1 MSEREP
7 IDSLQIEIESSSTDA
22 SKSLDALVSS
32 LRKLD
37 RIGKSNSFLL
47 VKKRLKGIAEVR
59 FDTLDKQLRS
69 ITKNIKTLEIYKKAL
84 KNLEISTPK
93 IDTTNV
99 SNAVET
105 VISETERM
113 AEQAVNPGET
123 FGGTR
128 KVEKPA
134 WLDDMQAECDDIV
147 SSYSDSVDRITEA
160 RSRLT
165 TALAA
170 KQEKFAEEKAFV
182 SGSNFAD
189 TLSDKMEKLQLQ
201 ATILSDKMAKL
212 AQSDNPDQTQWNMLE
227 KQLLAVRLQY
237 QAIEQQ
243 TLKNAAAVEE
253 LGDKSKKTKSFLGK
267 MFDKFKNV
275 MFYRLVRT
283 LLAQMTR
290 AISAGLENIAKFS
303 SEANSILSGY
313 KTEFTYIQNSLGA
326 ALLPI
331 LQSLLPTI
339 VRISD
344 GLVDI
349 TNSIGMVSAALNGQ
363 NTFIKAKK
371 YVQDYAE
378 AVDDAKKSTTGF
390 DELNILGNNTTTQND
405 ASQMFETVDISG
417 WDVAGSIAKITAL
430 VASITT
436 LVMLIKG
443 VNIGTVF
450 TKMGKGIGTAYK
462 YLKNASTWKK
472 AGISIA
478 ALATEAVVCYTSF
491 YDLGSGTKTLAST
504 LLAVIPVC
512 AAVGAA
518 MYAMLG
524 PWGLV
529 AAAVV
534 GVTSAVIGFTKG
546 QIEARKEL
554 NNKHFYEG
562 ATEMSVTLD
571 ELASSFSNVW
581 SEAESL
587 AEQTENANQ
596 VINDCAKEIQKS
608 SNIINYY
615 LEKMEQ
621 TGSLSAEEAAEI
633 SNNVKNMVDN
643 LETQMN
649 TRMESIF
656 NTFEGLATLCKEN
669 FVSELGEMQVEFLAF
684 QKLLGNTTLG
694 YQTTIDG
701 LLDKATHGSLT
712 EEEKKELQDAVTSL
726 SALNVNYSDEEYQ
739 FDSIIEK
746 ALAGGID
753 FSNEEDTKNF
763 LTDLGEK
770 TNTYLSALEKSR
782 ANTDRQILEYM
793 QQNQVLYDAGKISKA
808 EYDTFNESF
817 TKARENL
824 QSLYD
829 EAVKGVY
836 DDVESVINAI
846 QSSALS
852 NMNTVYKKAKEDY
865 ANSGWW
871 HQLWNSETDDVQDAL
886 NDVKNG
892 TIKTLNNS
900 INDFYNTIGSSAS
913 AWLKQSAES
922 IINSLFNTNVYDSW
936 SVDGMGNMYYTPI
949 ITTTDKG
956 NIGDLIDSEIT
967 KNAPTITN
975 NEGVWKSYQDA
986 ADAGYS
992 NIRTRNEF
1000 FRGNNNDK
1008 QKYGTYEA
1016 YLEGMY
1022 KKYVLG
1028 SSTYAT
1034 GGFPEDGLFFANHSE
1049 LVGKFSNGKT
1059 AVANNEQIVEG
1070 IKRGVSEAMSESGG
1084 SDGGTWVI
1092 QIVDTD
1098 GNIKGEKIIK
1108 AAERKNRRDGKT
1120 VISIGG

>member
-1 MSEREP
+1 MSDREP

-22 SKSLDALVSS
+22 GKSLDALVSS

-47 VKKRLKGIAEVR
+47 VKKRLQGIAEVR

-84 KNLEISTPK
+84 KNLEISTPR
-93 IDTTNV
+93 IDTTSV

-105 VISETERM
+105 ITSELDRV

-128 KVEKPA
+128 QVEKPA
-134 WLDDMQAECDDIV
+134 WLDDMQAECDNIIA
-147 SSYSDSVDRITEA
+147 SYSDSVDRIKEARTRLTEA
-160 RSRLT
+160 LS
-165 TALAA
+165 A
-170 KQEKFAEEKAFV
+170 KQEKFSEEKAFV

-201 ATILSDKMAKL
+201 ATILTDKMEKL
-212 AQSDNPDQTQWNMLE
+212 AQADNPDQTQWNMLE

-243 TLKNAAAVEE
+243 TQKNATAVEE
-253 LGDKSKKTKSFLGK
+253 LGEKSKKTKGFLGK

-290 AISAGLENIAKFS
+290 AISAGLENIAKFN

-339 VRISD
+339 IRISD

-363 NTFIKAKK
+363 STFIKAKK

-390 DELNILGNNTTTQND
+390 DEINVLGNSNSQND
-405 ASQMFETVDISG
+405 ASQMFETVDING

-430 VASITT
+430 VASIST

-443 VNIGTVF
+443 VKIGDVF

-462 YLKNASTWKK
+462 YLKNTSVLKK
-472 AGISIA
+472 AAISVA
-478 ALATEAVVCYTSF
+478 ALAAEAFICYDAIYGMATGTKSVGAGLLELIPICAVV
-491 YDLGSGTKTLAST
+491 G
-504 LLAVIPVC
+504 V
-512 AAVGAA
+512 A
-518 MYAMLG
+518 MYAMWGPVGLIIGAVVAVISGVAAGMKAVSEKAKDREMQKFWQVSGVAIEDCTAALDNYFRTLG
-524 PWGLV
+524 ITKQQEWNETLEEANTNLIDAAFNYNTLFASIQGDNISTKKIQQLSEAFQNLANAATAVNDAAIGSLMASIKTGIEMNITPELTAKLSGLV
-529 AAAVV
+529 SSIESAQDLLNVKVQGINSEYQGILNDIANN
-534 GVTSAVIGFTKG
+534 GGNVTSEQRSKLEELRAQMDKFTLSDNTAAESWNLSLQEAKNKGINAGFDRDAVSSSLDDLVEKRDEYLSILSTNYASSVSTLKQLIELDKTEYGGALGFSDTD
-546 QIEARKEL
+546 L
-554 NNKHFYEG
+554 
-562 ATEMSVTLD
+562 VTL
-571 ELASSFSNVW
+571 
-581 SEAESL
+581 AESYNAQL
-587 AEQTENANQ
+587 EEVNKQFNDIIQGVYNGLNANAME
-596 VINDCAKEIQKS
+596 NP
-608 SNIINYY
+608 
-615 LEKMEQ
+615 EKW
-621 TGSLSAEEAAEI
+621 
-633 SNNVKNMVDN
+633 
-643 LETQMN
+643 
-649 TRMESIF
+649 
-656 NTFEGLATLCKEN
+656 
-669 FVSELGEMQVEFLAF
+669 
-684 QKLLGNTTLG
+684 
-694 YQTTIDG
+694 
-701 LLDKATHGSLT
+701 
-712 EEEKKELQDAVTSL
+712 
-726 SALNVNYSDEEYQ
+726 
-739 FDSIIEK
+739 
-746 ALAGGID
+746 
-753 FSNEEDTKNF
+753 
-763 LTDLGEK
+763 
-770 TNTYLSALEKSR
+770 
-782 ANTDRQILEYM
+782 
-793 QQNQVLYDAGKISKA
+793 
-808 EYDTFNESF
+808 
-817 TKARENL
+817 
-824 QSLYD
+824 
-829 EAVKGVY
+829 
-836 DDVESVINAI
+836 
-846 QSSALS
+846 
-852 NMNTVYKKAKEDY
+852 Y
-865 ANSGWW
+865 ANAFAWIYDWSYYGKKDAYKE
-871 HQLWNSETDDVQDAL
+871 QQEILDMINGYKGTVEDKKVDVTGYNS
-886 NDVKNG
+886 
-892 TIKTLNNS
+892 S
-900 INDFYNTIGSSAS
+900 ID
-913 AWLKQSAES
+913 
-922 IINSLFNTNVYDSW
+922 
-936 SVDGMGNMYYTPI
+936 
-949 ITTTDKG
+949 
-956 NIGDLIDSEIT
+956 
-967 KNAPTITN
+967 
-975 NEGVWKSYQDA
+975 GVWKSYQDA

-1000 FRGNNNDK
+1000 FRGNNPDK

-1016 YLEGMY
+1016 YLDGMY

-1028 SSTYAT
+1028 LSQYAQ

-1070 IKRGVSEAMSESGG
+1070 IKRGVSEAISESGG

>member
-123 FGGTR
+123 FGETR
-128 KVEKPA
+128 KVENPA

-165 TALAA
+165 AALAA
-170 KQEKFAEEKAFV
+170 KQEKFSEEKAFV

-326 ALLPI
+326 ALLPV

-339 VRISD
+339 IRISD

-417 WDVAGSIAKITAL
+417 WDVAGALAKLTALVGTVTAL
-430 VASITT
+430 VAIFKGNTIATALSSVKTNWTKLTT
-436 LVMLIKG
+436 KLKNLSPV
-443 VNIGTVF
+443 
-450 TKMGKGIGTAYK
+450 TKAVSAVVALGAEAFVCYDAFYNLGKG
-462 YLKNASTWKK
+462 STSL
-472 AGISIA
+472 GVCLLEIVPIC
-478 ALATEAVVCYTSF
+478 AVV
-491 YDLGSGTKTLAST
+491 G
-504 LLAVIPVC
+504 V
-512 AAVGAA
+512 A
-518 MYAMLG
+518 MSNMLG
-524 PWGLV
+524 PVGWVLT
-529 AAAVV
+529 AVV
-534 GVTSAVIGFTKG
+534 GVTSAVIGFTKA
-546 QIEARKEL
+546 QVEARKEL

-562 ATEMSVTLD
+562 ATEMSVRLD

-633 SNNVKNMVDN
+633 SSNVKNMVDN

-669 FVSELGEMQVEFLAF
+669 FVSELGEMQVEFSAF

-746 ALAGGID
+746 ALADGID
-753 FSNEEDTKNF
+753 FSNEEDPKNF

-770 TNTYLSALEKSR
+770 TTTYLSALEKSR

-836 DDVESVINAI
+836 DDVESVIDAI

-852 NMNTVYKKAKEDY
+852 NMNTVYKNAKEDY
-865 ANSGWW
+865 ANSSWW
-871 HQLWNSETDDVQDAL
+871 HKLWNSETDDVQDAL

-892 TIKTLNNS
+892 TIETLNNS
-900 INDFYNTIGSSAS
+900 INDFYNTIGSQAS
-913 AWLKQSAES
+913 AWLKQSAEN

-967 KNAPTITN
+967 KNTPNITN
-975 NEGVWKSYQDA
+975 NSGVWKSYQDA

-1028 SSTYAT
+1028 LSTYAT

-1084 SDGGTWVI
+1084 SDSGTWVI

>member
-93 IDTTNV
+93 IDTTSV

-165 TALAA
+165 AALAA

-201 ATILSDKMAKL
+201 ATILTDKMAKL

-326 ALLPI
+326 ALLPV

-339 VRISD
+339 IRISD

-462 YLKNASTWKK
+462 YLKNTTTLKK
-472 AGISIA
+472 AAISVA
-478 ALATEAVVCYTSF
+478 ALATEAAVCYTAI
-491 YDLGSGTKTLAST
+491 YDMAMGTKS
-504 LLAVIPVC
+504 
-512 AAVGAA
+512 VGAGLLELIPICAVVGVA
-518 MYAMLG
+518 MYAMWG
-524 PWGLV
+524 PVGIII
-529 AAAVV
+529 AAVV
-534 GVTSAVIGFTKG
+534 AVISGVAAGMKAVSEKAKKREMQKFWQVSGVAIEDCTTALDNYFRALGISKQQEWNEALETANNALIDANFNYNTLWASIQGDNISTKKIQQLSEAFQNLADAATAVNDAAIGGLMASIKTGIEMNITPELTERLGGLINQLETAQDLLNVKIAGINSEYQGILNDIKNNGGNVTSEQRLKLEELREKMNKYTLSDNTAAESWNMSLQEAKNKGINAGFDKDSVSSALDDLVKKRDEYLETLS
-546 QIEARKEL
+546 L
-554 NNKHFYEG
+554 NY
-562 ATEMSVTLD
+562 
-571 ELASSFSNVW
+571 ASSVGTLKQLIELDKTEYGGALGFSD
-581 SEAESL
+581 A
-587 AEQTENANQ
+587 
-596 VINDCAKEIQKS
+596 D
-608 SNIINYY
+608 
-615 LEKMEQ
+615 
-621 TGSLSAEEAAEI
+621 
-633 SNNVKNMVDN
+633 
-643 LETQMN
+643 
-649 TRMESIF
+649 
-656 NTFEGLATLCKEN
+656 LATLAESYN
-669 FVSELGEMQVEFLAF
+669 AQL
-684 QKLLGNTTLG
+684 
-694 YQTTIDG
+694 
-701 LLDKATHGSLT
+701 
-712 EEEKKELQDAVTSL
+712 EE
-726 SALNVNYSDEEYQ
+726 VN
-739 FDSIIEK
+739 
-746 ALAGGID
+746 
-753 FSNEEDTKNF
+753 
-763 LTDLGEK
+763 
-770 TNTYLSALEKSR
+770 
-782 ANTDRQILEYM
+782 
-793 QQNQVLYDAGKISKA
+793 NQ
-808 EYDTFNESF
+808 FNEIIQGVYNGLNANAMDNPH
-817 TKARENL
+817 TYWG
-824 QSLYD
+824 QSVFSVFYDWEYWGKKDAYD
-829 EAVKGVY
+829 EQQKIL
-836 DDVESVINAI
+836 DMING
-846 QSSALS
+846 
-852 NMNTVYKKAKEDY
+852 Y
-865 ANSGWW
+865 
-871 HQLWNSETDDVQDAL
+871 
-886 NDVKNG
+886 
-892 TIKTLNNS
+892 
-900 INDFYNTIGSSAS
+900 
-913 AWLKQSAES
+913 
-922 IINSLFNTNVYDSW
+922 
-936 SVDGMGNMYYTPI
+936 
-949 ITTTDKG
+949 KG
-956 NIGDLIDSEIT
+956 NIDDKKVDVPKTS
-967 KNAPTITN
+967 NNPITN
-975 NEGVWKSYQDA
+975 SGVWKSYQDA
-986 ADAGYS
+986 ANAGYS
-992 NIRTRNEF
+992 NIRTPHEFARND
-1000 FRGNNNDK
+1000 NADK

-1028 SSTYAT
+1028 SSTYAM

-1070 IKRGVSEAMSESGG
+1070 IKRGVSEAMSESSG

>member
-37 RIGKSNSFLL
+37 RIGKSNSFLSI
-47 VKKRLKGIAEVR
+47 KKRLKGIAEVR
-59 FDTLDKQLRS
+59 FDTLDKQLRA

-84 KNLEISTPK
+84 KNLEIPTPT
-93 IDTTNV
+93 IDTTSV

-105 VISETERM
+105 VISETERI
-113 AEQAVNPGET
+113 ADLGRSSIISPIET
-123 FGGTR
+123 AA
-128 KVEKPA
+128 EKPA
-134 WLDDMQAECDDIV
+134 WLDDMQTECDDII
-147 SSYSDSVDRITEA
+147 SSYSDSVERITEA

-165 TALAA
+165 AALAA
-170 KQEKFAEEKAFV
+170 KQEKFSEEKAFV
-182 SGSNFAD
+182 NGSNFAD
-189 TLSDKMEKLQLQ
+189 ALSDKMEKLQLQ
-201 ATILSDKMAKL
+201 ATILTDKMEKL
-212 AQSDNPDQTQWNMLE
+212 AQSDNPNQTQWNMLE

-243 TLKNAAAVEE
+243 TRKNATAVEE
-253 LGDKSKKTKSFLGK
+253 LGDKSKKTKGFLGK

-290 AISAGLENIAKFS
+290 AISAGLENVAKFS
-303 SEANSILSGY
+303 SEANSILSEY

-339 VRISD
+339 IRISD

-363 NTFIKAKK
+363 STFIKAKK

-378 AVDDAKKSTTGF
+378 AVDDAKKSTTDF
-390 DELNILGNNTTTQND
+390 DELNILGNNTTAQND

-478 ALATEAVVCYTSF
+478 ALAAEAVICYTSF

-512 AAVGAA
+512 AAVGVA

-571 ELASSFSNVW
+571 ELANSFSNVW

-587 AEQTENANQ
+587 AEQTEDANEI
-596 VINDCAKEIQKS
+596 INECAKEIQKS

-615 LEKMEQ
+615 LEKLEQ

-633 SNNVKNMVDN
+633 SSNVKNMVDN

-656 NTFEGLATLCKEN
+656 NTFNGLADLCKKN

-684 QKLLGNTTLG
+684 QKLLGTTTLG
-694 YQTTIDG
+694 YQTTIDS
-701 LLDKATHGSLT
+701 LLDKATQGSLT
-712 EEEKKELQDAVTSL
+712 EAEKKELQDAVTSL
-726 SALNVNYSDEEYQ
+726 SALNINYSNEEYQ
-739 FDSIIEK
+739 FDSVIQK
-746 ALAGGID
+746 ALANGIN
-753 FSNEEDTKNF
+753 FNKEEDVKNF
-763 LTDLGEK
+763 FTDLGEK
-770 TNTYLSALEKSR
+770 TKTYLDSLEKSR

-824 QSLYD
+824 QSLYN
-829 EAVKGVY
+829 EAVQGVY
-836 DDVESVINAI
+836 DDVQSLINTL

-852 NMNTVYKKAKEDY
+852 NLNTVYKEAKEDY
-865 ANSGWW
+865 ANSSWW
-871 HQLWNSETDDVQDAL
+871 HKLWHSETDDVQDAL
-886 NDVKNG
+886 NDVKND
-892 TIKTLNNS
+892 TIDTLNKS
-900 INDFYNTIGSSAS
+900 INEFYSTIGSSAS

-936 SVDGMGNMYYTPI
+936 SVDSNGNMYYTPI

-967 KNAPTITN
+967 KNAPTVN
-975 NEGVWKSYQDA
+975 NAGVWKSYQDA

-1000 FRGNNNDK
+1000 FRGNNADK

-1028 SSTYAT
+1028 LSTYAT

>member
-37 RIGKSNSFLL
+37 RIGKSNSFLSI
-47 VKKRLKGIAEVR
+47 KKRLKGIAEVR

-84 KNLEISTPK
+84 KNLEILTPT
-93 IDTTNV
+93 IDTTSV

-113 AEQAVNPGET
+113 AEQAVNPGES
-123 FGGTR
+123 FGGTG

-134 WLDDMQAECDDIV
+134 WLDDMQTECDDII
-147 SSYSDSVDRITEA
+147 SSYSDSVERITEA

-165 TALAA
+165 AALSE
-170 KQEKFAEEKAFV
+170 KQEQFSGESAFV
-182 SGSNFAD
+182 NGSNFAD
-189 TLSDKMEKLQLQ
+189 ALSDKMEKLQLQ
-201 ATILSDKMAKL
+201 ATILTDKMEKL
-212 AQSDNPDQTQWNMLE
+212 AQSDNPNQTQWNMLE

-243 TLKNAAAVEE
+243 TRKNATAVEE
-253 LGDKSKKTKSFLGK
+253 LGEKSKKTKGFLGK

-290 AISAGLENIAKFS
+290 AISAGLENVAKFS
-303 SEANSILSGY
+303 SEANSILSEY
-313 KTEFTYIQNSLGA
+313 KTEFTYIQNSMGA

-339 VRISD
+339 IRISD

-363 NTFIKAKK
+363 STFIKAKK

-390 DELNILGNNTTTQND
+390 DELNILGNNTTSQND

-417 WDVAGSIAKITAL
+417 WDVAGSIAKLTALVGTVTAL
-430 VASITT
+430 VAIF
-436 LVMLIKG
+436 KG
-443 VNIGTVF
+443 NTIATALSSVKTNW
-450 TKMGKGIGTAYK
+450 TKLSTKLKNLSPAKKAVSAIVALGAEAFVCYDAFYNLGKG
-462 YLKNASTWKK
+462 STSL
-472 AGISIA
+472 GVCLLEVVPIC
-478 ALATEAVVCYTSF
+478 AVV
-491 YDLGSGTKTLAST
+491 G
-504 LLAVIPVC
+504 V
-512 AAVGAA
+512 A
-518 MYAMLG
+518 MSNMLG
-524 PWGLV
+524 PVGWVLT
-529 AAAVV
+529 AVV
-534 GVTSAVIGFTKG
+534 GVTSAVIGYTKA
-546 QIEARKEL
+546 QAEVRKEL

-571 ELASSFSNVW
+571 ELANSFSNVW

-587 AEQTENANQ
+587 AEQTEDANEI
-596 VINDCAKEIQKS
+596 INECAKEIQKS

-615 LEKMEQ
+615 LEKLEQ

-633 SNNVKNMVDN
+633 SSNVKNMVDN

-656 NTFEGLATLCKEN
+656 NTFNGLADLCKKN

-701 LLDKATHGSLT
+701 LLDKATQGSLT
-712 EEEKKELQDAVTSL
+712 EAEKKELQDAVASL

-746 ALAGGID
+746 ALANGID

-770 TNTYLSALEKSR
+770 TKTYLDALEKSR

-829 EAVKGVY
+829 EAVQGVY
-836 DDVESVINAI
+836 DDVQSVINTL

-852 NMNTVYKKAKEDY
+852 NLNTVYKKAKEDY
-865 ANSGWW
+865 ANSSWW
-871 HQLWNSETDDVQDAL
+871 HKLWHTETEDVQDAL
-886 NDVKNG
+886 NDVKND
-892 TIKTLNNS
+892 TIDTLNNS
-900 INDFYNTIGSSAS
+900 INDFYTTIGSSAS
-913 AWLKQSAES
+913 AWLKQSAQN
-922 IINSLFNTNVYDSW
+922 IINSLFDTNVYDYW
-936 SVDGMGNMYYTPI
+936 TTDGMGNMYYTPI
-949 ITTTDKG
+949 ISTTDKG
-956 NIGDLIDSEIT
+956 NIGDLVESEIT
-967 KNAPTITN
+967 KNAPDVLSN
-975 NEGVWKSYQDA
+975 SGVWKSYQDA
-986 ADAGYS
+986 ADAGYA

-1000 FRGNNNDK
+1000 FRGNNSDK

-1028 SSTYAT
+1028 LSTYAT

>member
-37 RIGKSNSFLL
+37 RIGKSNSFLSI
-47 VKKRLKGIAEVR
+47 KKRLKGIAEVR

-84 KNLEISTPK
+84 KNLEIPTPT
-93 IDTTNV
+93 IDTTSV

-105 VISETERM
+105 VISETERI
-113 AEQAVNPGET
+113 ADLGRSSTISPIET
-123 FGGTR
+123 AA
-128 KVEKPA
+128 EKPA
-134 WLDDMQAECDDIV
+134 WLDDMQTECDDII
-147 SSYSDSVDRITEA
+147 SSYSDSVERITEA

-165 TALAA
+165 AALSE
-170 KQEKFAEEKAFV
+170 KQEQFSGESAFV
-182 SGSNFAD
+182 NGSNFAD
-189 TLSDKMEKLQLQ
+189 ALSDKMEKLQLQ
-201 ATILSDKMAKL
+201 ATILTDKMEKL
-212 AQSDNPDQTQWNMLE
+212 AQSDNPNQTQWNMLE

-243 TLKNAAAVEE
+243 TRKNATAVEE
-253 LGDKSKKTKSFLGK
+253 LGEKSKKTKGFLGK

-275 MFYRLVRT
+275 MFYRLIRT

-290 AISAGLENIAKFS
+290 AISAGLENVAKFS
-303 SEANSILSGY
+303 SEANSILSEY
-313 KTEFTYIQNSLGA
+313 KTEFAYIQNSMGA

-339 VRISD
+339 IRISD

-363 NTFIKAKK
+363 STFIKAKK

-390 DELNILGNNTTTQND
+390 DELNILGNNTTSQND

-417 WDVAGSIAKITAL
+417 WDVAGSIAKLTALVGTVTAL
-430 VASITT
+430 VAIF
-436 LVMLIKG
+436 KG
-443 VNIGTVF
+443 NTIATALSSVKTNW
-450 TKMGKGIGTAYK
+450 TKLSTKLKNLSPAKKAVSAIVALGAEAFVCYDAFYNLGKG
-462 YLKNASTWKK
+462 STSL
-472 AGISIA
+472 GVCLLEVVPIC
-478 ALATEAVVCYTSF
+478 AVV
-491 YDLGSGTKTLAST
+491 G
-504 LLAVIPVC
+504 V
-512 AAVGAA
+512 A
-518 MYAMLG
+518 MSNVLG
-524 PWGLV
+524 PVGWVLT
-529 AAAVV
+529 AVV
-534 GVTSAVIGFTKG
+534 GVTSAVIGYTKA
-546 QIEARKEL
+546 QAEARKEL

-571 ELASSFSNVW
+571 ELANSFSNVW

-587 AEQTENANQ
+587 AEQTEDANEI
-596 VINDCAKEIQKS
+596 INECAKEIQKS

-615 LEKMEQ
+615 LEKLEQ

-633 SNNVKNMVDN
+633 SSNVKNMVDN

-656 NTFEGLATLCKEN
+656 NTFNGLADLCKKN

-701 LLDKATHGSLT
+701 LLDKATQGSLT
-712 EEEKKELQDAVTSL
+712 EAEKKELQDAVASL

-746 ALAGGID
+746 ALANGID

-770 TNTYLSALEKSR
+770 TKTYLDALEKSR

-829 EAVKGVY
+829 EAVQGVY
-836 DDVESVINAI
+836 DDVQSVINTL

-852 NMNTVYKKAKEDY
+852 NLNTVYKKAKEDY
-865 ANSGWW
+865 ANSSWW
-871 HQLWNSETDDVQDAL
+871 HKLWHSETDDVQDAL
-886 NDVKNG
+886 NDVKND
-892 TIKTLNNS
+892 TIDTLNNS
-900 INDFYNTIGSSAS
+900 INDFYTTIGSSAS
-913 AWLKQSAES
+913 AWLKQSAQN
-922 IINSLFNTNVYDSW
+922 IINSLFDTNVYDYW
-936 SVDGMGNMYYTPI
+936 TTDGMGNMYYTPI
-949 ITTTDKG
+949 ISTTDKG
-956 NIGDLIDSEIT
+956 NIGDLVESEIT
-967 KNAPTITN
+967 KNAPDVLSN
-975 NEGVWKSYQDA
+975 SGVWKTYQDA
-986 ADAGYS
+986 ADAGYA

-1000 FRGNNNDK
+1000 FRGNNSDK

>member
-47 VKKRLKGIAEVR
+47 VKNRLKKLSEVR

-69 ITKNIKTLEIYKKAL
+69 ITKNIKTLEIHQKAL

-93 IDTTNV
+93 IDTTSV

-105 VISETERM
+105 VISEAERM

-123 FGGTR
+123 FGGTG

-134 WLDDMQAECDDIV
+134 WLDDMQTECEDII

-160 RSRLT
+160 RVRLT
-165 TALAA
+165 AALSE
-170 KQEKFAEEKAFV
+170 KQEKFSGESAFV
-182 SGSNFAD
+182 NGSNFAD
-189 TLSDKMEKLQLQ
+189 ALSDKMEKLQLQ
-201 ATILSDKMAKL
+201 ATILTDKMAKL

-243 TLKNAAAVEE
+243 TRKNATAVEE
-253 LGDKSKKTKSFLGK
+253 LGEKSRKTKGFLGK

-283 LLAQMTR
+283 MLAQMTR

-303 SEANSILSGY
+303 SEANSILSEY
-313 KTEFTYIQNSLGA
+313 KTEFTYIQNSLGS

-331 LQSLLPTI
+331 LQSLLPTVI
-339 VRISD
+339 RVSN

-349 TNSIGMVSAALNGQ
+349 SNSIGMVSAALNGQ

-390 DELNILGNNTTTQND
+390 DELNILGNNTTSQND

-417 WDVAGSIAKITAL
+417 WDVAGAIAKITAL
-430 VASITT
+430 VASVTT

-450 TKMGKGIGTAYK
+450 AKMGKGIGTAYK

-478 ALATEAVVCYTSF
+478 ALAAEAVVCYTSF
-491 YDLGSGTKTLAST
+491 YDLGSGTKTLGST
-504 LLAVIPVC
+504 LLTVIPVC

-529 AAAVV
+529 AAAIV
-534 GVTSAVIGFTKG
+534 GVTSAVIGFAKG
-546 QIEARKEL
+546 QAEARKEL

-571 ELASSFSNVW
+571 ELANSFSNVW

-587 AEQTENANQ
+587 AEQTEDANEI
-596 VINDCAKEIQKS
+596 INECAKEIQKS

-615 LEKMEQ
+615 LEKLEQ

-633 SNNVKNMVDN
+633 SSNVKNMVDN

-656 NTFEGLATLCKEN
+656 NTFNGLADLCKKN

-694 YQTTIDG
+694 YQTTIDS
-701 LLDKATHGSLT
+701 LLDKATQGSLT
-712 EEEKKELQDAVTSL
+712 EAEKKELQDAVASL

-746 ALAGGID
+746 ALANGID

-770 TNTYLSALEKSR
+770 TKTYLDALEKSR

-829 EAVKGVY
+829 EAVQGVY
-836 DDVESVINAI
+836 DDVQSVINTL

-852 NMNTVYKKAKEDY
+852 NLNTVYKKAKEDY
-865 ANSGWW
+865 ANSSWW
-871 HQLWNSETDDVQDAL
+871 HKLWNTETEDVKKAL
-886 NDVKNG
+886 NDVKND
-892 TIKTLNNS
+892 TIDTLNSS
-900 INDFYNTIGSSAS
+900 INDFYSTIGSEAS
-913 AWLKQSAES
+913 AWLKQSAQN
-922 IINSLFNTNVYDSW
+922 IINSLFDTNVYDSW
-936 SVDGMGNMYYTPI
+936 TTDGMGGMYYTPI

-956 NIGDLIDSEIT
+956 NIGDLVESEIT
-967 KNAPTITN
+967 KNAPDVLSN
-975 NEGVWKSYQDA
+975 SGVWKSYQDA
-986 ADAGYS
+986 CDAGYC
-992 NIRTRNEF
+992 NIRTPHEF
-1000 FRGNNNDK
+1000 ARGNNSDK
-1008 QKYGTYEA
+1008 QKYGTYDK

-1028 SSTYAT
+1028 LSNYAT

-1059 AVANNEQIVEG
+1059 AVANNGQIIEG
-1070 IKRGVSEAMSESGG
+1070 IKRGVSEALSESEDN
-1084 SDGGTWVI
+1084 DGGNWII

-1098 GNIKGEKIIK
+1098 GNIKGEKIVK

-1120 VISIGG
+1120 VISVGG